1 MFGVPV
7 INASKNWPHKYCN
20 FNINPKSKSEYWRIL
35 LNLKK
40 VKNLKINSN
49 EIYQYYF
56 MKFIYNNNN
65 WLINDYKK
73 VFKKVNG
80 INGLNNPIFYKYFDK
95 NYDSNKLSKK
105 VNMVRKFIKSGQYSI
120 CNNDISDEFEL
131 NLNKK
136 YTKYN
141 ERLIM
146 NILITG
152 GTGSFGKKFTTN
164 LLSQRSVKNNIL
176 SRDEF
181 KQDQMNNEFRLH
193 KI

>member
-1 MFGVPV
+1 
-7 INASKNWPHKYCN
+7 
-20 FNINPKSKSEYWRIL
+20 
-35 LNLKK
+35 
-40 VKNLKINSN
+40 
-49 EIYQYYF
+49 

-136 YTKYN
+136 IY
-141 ERLIM
+141 
-146 NILITG
+146 
-152 GTGSFGKKFTTN
+152 
-164 LLSQRSVKNNIL
+164 
-176 SRDEF
+176 
-181 KQDQMNNEFRLH
+181 
-193 KI
+193 